1 MTGSHGGLL
10 GGRPDTALKAAALA
24 ALFNDAG
31 IGIDEAGVTRLPAL
45 DSRGIAAG
53 TVAASSARIGDARS
67 TYEDGILTRV
77 NQRAAAHGIAPGYDR
92 PTICRDRPPS
102 CGKDREK
109 RMTDSA
115 YSSNRPSGRMN
126 GGRALA
132 EMLRLAEVGPMF
144 GMGGFQLLPFYDA
157 LAQLGMRH
165 FLINDERCG
174 AFAADAYAR
183 VTNRPGVCDGTLGPG
198 ATNLVTGLIES
209 LNAGVPV
216 IALAGD
222 TNRAHSWKNMT
233 QECRQ
238 TEILRP
244 AVKEL
249 IRVEM
254 TSRVPELLRRAF
266 AVATS
271 GRPGPVLLDVP
282 EDVCHGEHDF
292 TAEDFAIDPAT
303 LSVPARRIRPD
314 RADISRAAA
323 LIAHAKRPLLLVG
336 GGIHLSAGYDALLG
350 FAEAQSIPVAHTMS
364 GKGGIACTHP
374 LSVGLFGRYSRI
386 ANELIEASDC
396 LVVVGC
402 KLGEIAT
409 KRYALPPET
418 IPLIHLDIV
427 AEEIGR
433 CRTADVALWGD
444 ARAGLE
450 DLAEALAGEAR
461 RARAARADYVGEI
474 PSRMASWRDEAAARL
489 RSEERPI
496 HMARLCTELN
506 KALPADS
513 ILVADGGFAGHWTG
527 LLYDTKSPGRHFIP
541 DRGLASIG
549 YGLPGGIGAALAA
562 PSSPVVAITGDGGF
576 NMMLGELETARR
588 AGIGLTIVVVN
599 NAASGYVKALQ
610 HAIFRGR
617 YQSSDLVEM
626 DYAAIARAMGCNGI
640 RIEDPDLLGEALHTG
655 LAERT
660 RPTVLDVV
668 VTRDPARMLPAVDN
682 RTVEI
687 KQGDRVA

>member
-1 MTGSHGGLL
+1 MT
-10 GGRPDTALKAAALA
+10 
-24 ALFNDAG
+24 N
-31 IGIDEAGVTRLPAL
+31 PAP
-45 DSRGIAAG
+45 
-53 TVAASSARIGDARS
+53 V
-67 TYEDGILTRV
+67 
-77 NQRAAAHGIAPGYDR
+77 
-92 PTICRDRPPS
+92 
-102 CGKDREK
+102 
-109 RMTDSA
+109 
-115 YSSNRPSGRMN
+115 SNRPSGRMN

-238 TEILRP
+238 AEILRP

-292 TAEDFAIDPAT
+292 APEDFAIDPST

-314 RADISRAAA
+314 RVEVARATA
-323 LIAHAKRPLLLVG
+323 LIARAKRPLLLVG

-409 KRYALPPET
+409 KRYALPPES

-433 CRTADVALWGD
+433 CRAADVALWGD

-450 DLAEALAGEAR
+450 DLAEALADEAK
-461 RARAARADYVGEI
+461 RARAARADYIAEI
-474 PSRMASWRDEAAARL
+474 PSRMASWRNEAAVRL
-489 RSEERPI
+489 NSAERPI
-496 HMARLCTELN
+496 HMARLCNELD

-513 ILVADGGFAGHWTG
+513 VLVADGGFAGHWTG

-562 PSSPVVAITGDGGF
+562 PATPVAAITGDGGF

-588 AGIGLTIVVVN
+588 AGVGLTIVVVN

-610 HAIFRGR
+610 HAMFRGR

-626 DYAAIARAMGCNGI
+626 DYAAIGRAMGCNGI
-640 RIEDPDLLGEALHTG
+640 RVEDPDRLGEALRTG

-660 RPTVLDVV
+660 RPSVLDVV

>member
-1 MTGSHGGLL
+1 MN
-10 GGRPDTALKAAALA
+10 TAADL
-24 ALFNDAG
+24 
-31 IGIDEAGVTRLPAL
+31 
-45 DSRGIAAG
+45 SR
-53 TVAASSARIGDARS
+53 
-67 TYEDGILTRV
+67 
-77 NQRAAAHGIAPGYDR
+77 Q
-92 PTICRDRPPS
+92 
-102 CGKDREK
+102 
-109 RMTDSA
+109 
-115 YSSNRPSGRMN
+115 NRPQGNMT

-132 EMLRLAEVGPMF
+132 EMLRLSGVGPMF

-157 LAQLGMRH
+157 LGQLGMQH

-183 VTNRPGVCDGTLGPG
+183 VTGRPGVCDGTLGPG

-209 LNAGVPV
+209 LNGGIPV
-216 IALAGD
+216 VAIAGD

-238 TEILRP
+238 VEILRP

-249 IRVEM
+249 IRIEE
-254 TSRVPELLRRAF
+254 TSRIPELTRRAF

-282 EDVCHGEHDF
+282 EDVCHGAHDF
-292 TAEDFAIDPAT
+292 TADDFAIDPST
-303 LSVPARRIRPD
+303 LSAPARRIRPD
-314 RADISRAAA
+314 RADIERAAR
-323 LIAHAKRPLLLVG
+323 LIGRAKRPLLLVG
-336 GGIHLSAGYDALLG
+336 GGIHISQAHAALQA

-364 GKGGIACTHP
+364 GKGGIACTHA
-374 LSVGLFGRYSRI
+374 LNIGLFGRYSRI
-386 ANELIEASDC
+386 ANELIEVSDC

-409 KRYALPPET
+409 KRYALPPLH
-418 IPLIHLDIV
+418 IPIVHLEIL

-433 CRTADVALWGD
+433 CRPAEVALWGD

-450 DLAEALAGEAR
+450 DLGEALADG
-461 RARAARADYVGEI
+461 ARAARVARADYVGEI
-474 PSRMASWRDEAAARL
+474 PTRMRAWEEDAAPRLNSRD
-489 RSEERPI
+489 RPI
-496 HMARLCTELN
+496 HMARLCRELN
-506 KALPADS
+506 RTLPADA

-527 LLYDTKSPGRHFIP
+527 LLYDTKAPGRHFIP

-562 PSSPVVAITGDGGF
+562 PASPVVAITGDGGF
-576 NMMLGELETARR
+576 NMVLGELETARR
-588 AGIGLTIVVVN
+588 AGLGLTVIVIN

-610 HAIFRGR
+610 HAMMGGR
-617 YQSSDLVEM
+617 YQSADLSEM
-626 DYAAIARAMGCNGI
+626 DYAGVARAMGVTGI
-640 RIEDPDLLGEALHTG
+640 RVEDPEALGPALAAGMAETG
-655 LAERT
+655 
-660 RPTVLDVV
+660 RPTILDVV
-668 VTRDPARMLPAVDN
+668 VTRDPAQMLPAVDN

>member
-1 MTGSHGGLL
+1 
-10 GGRPDTALKAAALA
+10 
-24 ALFNDAG
+24 
-31 IGIDEAGVTRLPAL
+31 
-45 DSRGIAAG
+45 
-53 TVAASSARIGDARS
+53 
-67 TYEDGILTRV
+67 
-77 NQRAAAHGIAPGYDR
+77 
-92 PTICRDRPPS
+92 
-102 CGKDREK
+102 
-109 RMTDSA
+109 
-115 YSSNRPSGRMN
+115 MN

-209 LNAGVPV
+209 LNAGVPI

-222 TNRAHSWKNMT
+222 TNRVHSWKNMT

-249 IRVEM
+249 MRVEM

-292 TAEDFAIDPAT
+292 TAEDFAIDPST

-314 RADISRAAA
+314 RADVARAAA
-323 LIAHAKRPLLLVG
+323 LIARAKRPLLLVG

-364 GKGGIACTHP
+364 GKGGIPCTHP

-409 KRYALPPET
+409 KRYVLPPET

-433 CRTADVALWGD
+433 CRAADVALWGD

-450 DLAEALAGEAR
+450 DITEALADETR
-461 RARAARADYVGEI
+461 RARAARADYVAEI
-474 PSRMASWRDEAAARL
+474 PSRMASWRDDAAERL
-489 RSEERPI
+489 NSEERPI

-506 KALPADS
+506 NALPAES

-562 PSSPVVAITGDGGF
+562 PSTPVVAITGDGGF

-640 RIEDPDLLGEALHTG
+640 RVEDPERLGEALRTG
-655 LAERT
+655 LGERT

>member
-1 MTGSHGGLL
+1 MT
-10 GGRPDTALKAAALA
+10 
-24 ALFNDAG
+24 
-31 IGIDEAGVTRLPAL
+31 
-45 DSRGIAAG
+45 
-53 TVAASSARIGDARS
+53 
-67 TYEDGILTRV
+67 
-77 NQRAAAHGIAPGYDR
+77 QPG
-92 PTICRDRPPS
+92 
-102 CGKDREK
+102 
-109 RMTDSA
+109 A
-115 YSSNRPSGRMN
+115 VSNRPSGRMN

-174 AFAADAYAR
+174 AFAAEAYAR

-198 ATNLVTGLIES
+198 ATNLVTGLIEG
-209 LNAGVPV
+209 LNAGTPM

-238 TEILRP
+238 AEILRP

-249 IRVEM
+249 IRVEL
-254 TSRVPELLRRAF
+254 TSRIPELLRRAF

-292 TAEDFAIDPAT
+292 TAEDFAIDPTT
-303 LSVPARRIRPD
+303 LSAPARRIRPD
-314 RADISRAAA
+314 RGDIARAAA
-323 LIAHAKRPLLLVG
+323 LIAHAKRPLILVG
-336 GGIHLSAGYDALLG
+336 GGIHLSAGHAALLG

-364 GKGGIACTHP
+364 GKGGVPCTHP

-396 LVVVGC
+396 LLVIGC

-409 KRYALPPET
+409 KRYALPRET
-418 IPLIHLDIV
+418 IPLIHLDIL

-433 CRTADVALWGD
+433 CRSAEVALWGD
-444 ARAGLE
+444 AKAGIE
-450 DLAEALAGEAR
+450 DLAEALADEAR
-461 RARAARADYVGEI
+461 RARNARSDYIAEI
-474 PSRMASWRDEAAARL
+474 PQRMAAWREEAAPRL
-489 RSEERPI
+489 NSAERPI
-496 HMARLCTELN
+496 HMARLCRELN
-506 KALPADS
+506 AALPEDS

-562 PSSPVVAITGDGGF
+562 PATRVVAITGDGGF

-599 NAASGYVKALQ
+599 NAASGYVKAQQ
-610 HAIFRGR
+610 HAMFRGR

-626 DYAAIARAMGCNGI
+626 DYAAIARAMGCNAV
-640 RIEDPDLLGEALHTG
+640 RVEDPDRLGSALRDG
-655 LAERT
+655 LAERN

-687 KQGDRVA
+687 RQGDRVA

>member
-1 MTGSHGGLL
+1 
-10 GGRPDTALKAAALA
+10 
-24 ALFNDAG
+24 
-31 IGIDEAGVTRLPAL
+31 
-45 DSRGIAAG
+45 
-53 TVAASSARIGDARS
+53 
-67 TYEDGILTRV
+67 
-77 NQRAAAHGIAPGYDR
+77 
-92 PTICRDRPPS
+92 
-102 CGKDREK
+102 
-109 RMTDSA
+109 MTDA
-115 YSSNRPSGRMN
+115 DRLSNRPSGRMN

-132 EMLRLAEVGPMF
+132 EMLRLAGVGPMF

-157 LAQLGMRH
+157 LAELGMRH

-174 AFAADAYAR
+174 AFAAEAYAR

-198 ATNLVTGLIES
+198 ATNLVTGLIEG
-209 LNAGVPV
+209 LNAGTPM

-238 TEILRP
+238 AEILRP

-249 IRVEM
+249 IRVEL
-254 TSRVPELLRRAF
+254 TSRVPELLCRAF

-292 TAEDFAIDPAT
+292 AAEDFVIDPTT
-303 LSVPARRIRPD
+303 LSAPARRIRPD
-314 RADISRAAA
+314 RADIARATA
-323 LIAHAKRPLLLVG
+323 LLARAKRPLILTG
-336 GGIHLSAGYDALLG
+336 GGIHLSAGYEALLA
-350 FAEAQSIPVAHTMS
+350 FAQAQSIPVAHTMS
-364 GKGGIACTHP
+364 GKGGIACTHR

-396 LVVVGC
+396 LLVVGC

-409 KRYALPPET
+409 KRYALPAAS
-418 IPLIHLDIV
+418 IPLIHLDIL

-433 CRTADVALWGD
+433 CRPATVALWGD

-450 DLAEALAGEAR
+450 DLAEALADDAR
-461 RARAARADYVGEI
+461 QARAARVDYIGEI
-474 PSRMASWRDEAAARL
+474 PTRMEAWRQEAAPRL
-489 RSEERPI
+489 DSNEQPI
-496 HMARLCTELN
+496 HMARLCRELN
-506 KALPADS
+506 RALPADS

-527 LLYDTKSPGRHFIP
+527 LLYDTKAPGRHFIP

-562 PSSPVVAITGDGGF
+562 PTTPVVAITGDGGF

-610 HAIFRGR
+610 HAMFRGR

-626 DYAAIARAMGCNGI
+626 DYAAIARAMGCRGI
-640 RIEDPDLLGEALHTG
+640 RVDDPDRLGGALREG
-655 LAERT
+655 LAERS
-660 RPTVLDVV
+660 RPTVLDIV

-682 RTVEI
+682 RTLEI
-687 KQGDRVA
+687 RQGDRVA